1 MCKLLS
7 EIACNTVARLQMLKH
22 GISSLFNIGVCHAM
36 LSAKAGQSAPHFR
49 PAIVPLLDLL
59 IIYCIFRYGSIWID
73 TRSATFIYTI

>member
-1 MCKLLS
+1 MLLRAGEVYDVGGNCGGTASKSMCKLLS

-49 PAIVPLLDLL
+49 PAIV
-59 IIYCIFRYGSIWID
+59 
-73 TRSATFIYTI
+73 